1 MCKNVWNLLLLVS
14 VTTTYSVKEFA
25 KGQKRTLD
33 ILQIRASI
41 EHGFRRGKFNII
53 LGRE

>member
-41 EHGFRRGKFNII
+41 EHGFRRGKFNINQTK
-53 LGRE
+53 

>member
-1 MCKNVWNLLLLVS
+1 MVS
-14 VTTTYSVKEFA
+14 ITTNYSVKEFA

-53 LGRE
+53 LSRE